1 MPDNPTGP
9 LAGISQE
16 YLDLSRPNRLIV
28 ANVGGIDVIVV
39 VWAQTTEDLGTHE
52 REANAFIDTIHFT
65 GQP

>member
-1 MPDNPTGP
+1 M
-9 LAGISQE
+9 
-16 YLDLSRPNRLIV
+16 
-28 ANVGGIDVIVV
+28 IVV